1 MIYNNLH
8 LDSREQSQSAI
19 DTQPSQQSPRDH
31 FLRSISNRKQSH
43 ELNQLR
49 NQCNTDEERIK
60 KLVNFSMTKKI
71 EQQRG
76 NQLQQVS
83 GRDDPANVLGFRKLN
98 IGPSTAKNSTRQRRN

>member
-31 FLRSISNRKQSH
+31 FLRGISNRKQSH

-71 EQQRG
+71 E
-76 NQLQQVS
+76 
-83 GRDDPANVLGFRKLN
+83 
-98 IGPSTAKNSTRQRRN
+98 